1 MTPTP
6 ILPFIRPILLCPQ
19 GVCQLLSDGPGLVV
33 FSEYYS
39 PYHQP
44 HDACHPPTCH
54 PQGVRQLLGN
64 SKLSYEAAVGEQ
76 QDFLRS
82 KNRLLRFEM
91 GANQL
96 TNAIK
101 DVLSNDEVG

>member
-1 MTPTP
+1 MHIALG
-6 ILPFIRPILLCPQ
+6 ILPHLPPYPSFWPAPLPFLL
-19 GVCQLLSDGPGLVV
+19 
-33 FSEYYS
+33 
-39 PYHQP
+39 
-44 HDACHPPTCH
+44 

-96 TNAIK
+96 TSAIK
-101 DVLSNDEVG
+101 DVLSNDEVGGVVA